1 MNKKNLFKVGV
12 MVAMV
17 ALVAVAVAPA
27 ALADTLP
34 NPTPP
39 ITGEGI
45 SVSEVMGLINQIARW
60 LIAISLVVATIMII
74 WGAIQV
80 MVKSGEEA
88 TVANAW
94 GKIKG
99 GVLGAVIAL
108 GVGVILQTIANIVNR
123 SALQ

>member
-1 MNKKNLFKVGV
+1 
-12 MVAMV
+12 
-17 ALVAVAVAPA
+17 
-27 ALADTLP
+27 
-34 NPTPP
+34 
-39 ITGEGI
+39 
-45 SVSEVMGLINQIARW
+45 
-60 LIAISLVVATIMII
+60 VVATIMII